1 MITAG
6 GAILNTTVPGYY
18 EVSIEYRCDKFM
30 DGRVT
35 MREEKT
41 SVWEWDSV

>member
-6 GAILNTTVPGYY
+6 AAILNTTVLGYY

-30 DGRVT
+30 DGKVT
-35 MREEKT
+35 MREKT